1 MSFCR
6 ESTAGEGREAPAPR
20 MHGNST
26 QFGGMSL
33 SQENF
38 HLNDCSV
45 CRGVDESMR
54 LRCEFSCIKEKKK
67 KKLFNTWIYSTV
79 NFNHRRLGGVPFS
92 VFFFPPL
99 HRQGGTHTAIP
110 KERRLWVGTAAAPTT
125 TDHSSFTPRAE
136 ETLCGVCKE
145 PQSRSHRGRGRCRTW
160 QTQANDSSAC
170 LRFGRPKP
178 YAESIMEITAHSLC
192 CQH

>member
-79 NFNHRRLGGVPFS
+79 NFNHRMLGGVPFS
-92 VFFFPPL
+92 VFFFHLCTGREGPTQRYPKKEDLGLEQQQHPQPP
-99 HRQGGTHTAIP
+99 TTAASLP
-110 KERRLWVGTAAAPTT
+110 ERRKPFVVSARNHRAAAIEAGDAAGHGKPRLMKALPVCVLG
-125 TDHSSFTPRAE
+125 DPSPMPRA
-136 ETLCGVCKE
+136 
-145 PQSRSHRGRGRCRTW
+145 
-160 QTQANDSSAC
+160 
-170 LRFGRPKP
+170 
-178 YAESIMEITAHSLC
+178 
-192 CQH
+192 